1 MRTVTNADKIVL
13 LKDGVVKEQG
23 SPKELLG
30 KNSIF
35 KDMVNKQQESMGME
49 IKLDRSLIWRILQ
62 IGLLIPFLGTTL
74 GSAMVCF

>member
-30 KNSIF
+30 KDSIF
-35 KDMVNKQQESMGME
+35 KDMVNKQQESME
-49 IKLDRSLIWRILQ
+49 WKLN
-62 IGLLIPFLGTTL
+62 
-74 GSAMVCF
+74 